1 MNSRIA
7 CLLVS
12 LLWIATAHAG
22 EAVFKASKAAPLD
35 EVYVGVYQALEQHKF
50 FVVFEAD
57 MGRNMARF
65 AERWGEDYNRSR
77 LDQIK
82 AMVVCN
88 VWYTNQVS
96 NLDPDMLSLCP
107 LSVALTEK
115 DGVSTVMFARPT
127 AVAGDSP
134 ALPVLKEVEDE
145 IVKAIREGLE

>member
-1 MNSRIA
+1 
-7 CLLVS
+7 
-12 LLWIATAHAG
+12 
-22 EAVFKASKAAPLD
+22 
-35 EVYVGVYQALEQHKF
+35 
-50 FVVFEAD
+50 
-57 MGRNMARF
+57 MGHNMARF

-145 IVKAIREGLE
+145 IIKAIGEALE